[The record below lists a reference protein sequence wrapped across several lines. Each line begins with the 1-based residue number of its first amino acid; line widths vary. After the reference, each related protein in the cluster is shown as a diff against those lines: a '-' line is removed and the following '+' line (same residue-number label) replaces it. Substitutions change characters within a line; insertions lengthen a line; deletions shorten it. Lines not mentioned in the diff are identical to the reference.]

1 MAIKVSTNFPKL
13 IPYNVKTTLDF
24 VLIFYAYFIALPFGL
39 AGIIGIPIAAGIFV
53 AVPVGVLIFFT
64 KRKNKKTAEN
74 RRTIRSED
82 SGLPPITPLTGLKL
96 SVV

>member
-1 MAIKVSTNFPKL
+1 M
-13 IPYNVKTTLDF
+13 
-24 VLIFYAYFIALPFGL
+24 

-82 SGLPPITPLTGLKL
+82 SGLPPITPLTGLK
-96 SVV
+96 V